1 MTLPAA
7 PARFGAPSHGDRPF
21 ARHVLER
28 TVVLPEHKVLFLPV
42 PKAGCT
48 TVLWLLA
55 ELAGLA
61 MEDFAESGGP
71 EVSAATTVHDLSRW
85 RPEHRLAQYGGDE
98 RERLLHEDGWLRF
111 TLVRDPARRLWSAW
125 QSKLLLREP
134 RFVEAFGDAP
144 WFPRLPEDPG
154 RLIEDF
160 RRFVAAVGRGTAVD
174 VHWAVQHELAGQ
186 LPLSHVGRTEEMAE
200 TLRLLEQH
208 VGGVAWPDRPP
219 RENRSPLALPAH
231 AYDAA
236 GAAVVREH
244 YARDYAAYGYL
255 PLLPGGA
262 GRWESEV
269 APLLP
274 VLRASIAER
283 ERLGQLHRVS
293 QRRLR
298 RVQSAEQL
306 LETAGNRNAGRSRTP
321 AITNLEEETDFNVR
335 WAWADGRLEPGFTGV
350 MRVRNE
356 ARSLPWSLPS
366 LLRATRR
373 VVLVDNGSTDGTVDV
388 AREIA
393 AELGAADR
401 LELRSYP
408 FRIARCGPEHLATP
422 ATSVHS
428 LVHFYNWSFS
438 QVRTSHALK
447 WDGDMVLTDAAVAA
461 LRDLSWQVESSEA
474 IVRIPRHPLYLGDDR
489 HAFLDVGLRNCEAWA
504 WPNRPGYSF
513 AKAIDWEMPM
523 WGGDAIPFE
532 LPEWSCV
539 ELKHLDG
546 DEFAHWS
553 HTDFAS
559 SARTRRKER
568 EWTVFRALAA
578 GAPLPDGILPVVAP
592 PDRHVI
598 DYVRETWLPA
608 RARVD

>member
-1 MTLPAA
+1 MTLSAA
-7 PARFGAPSHGDRPF
+7 PATYGAPSQGDRPF

-28 TVVLPEHKVLFLPV
+28 TVVLPQHRVLFLPV

-55 ELAGLA
+55 ELACLGV
-61 MEDFAESGGP
+61 EDFADSGGP

-85 RPEHRLAQYGGDE
+85 RPEHRLAQYDGEE
-98 RERLLHEDGWLRF
+98 RERILHEDGWFRF

-154 RLIEDF
+154 HVIEDF
-160 RRFVAAVGRGTAVD
+160 RRFVAAVGDGTAVD
-174 VHWAVQHELAGQ
+174 VHWAVQHDLAAQ
-186 LPLSHVGRTEEMAE
+186 LALSHVGRTEEITA
-200 TLRLLEQH
+200 TLRLLERH
-208 VGGVAWPDRPP
+208 VGRTTWPERPP

-236 GAAVVREH
+236 SEAVVRRH
-244 YARDYAAYGYL
+244 YARDYDAYGYR
-255 PLLPGGA
+255 PLLPADSGG
-262 GRWESEV
+262 WESEV

-274 VLRASIAER
+274 VLRASIDER
-283 ERLGQLHRVS
+283 ERLGQLHKLS

-306 LETAGNRNAGRSRTP
+306 LETAAQRGAGRTRTP
-321 AITNLEEETDFNVR
+321 AITNLEEETDYNVR
-335 WAWADGRLEPGFTGV
+335 WAWADGRLEAGFTGV
-350 MRVRNE
+350 LRVKNE
-356 ARSLPWSLPS
+356 ARSLPWSLPP

-373 VVLVDNGSTDGTVDV
+373 VVLVDNASTDGTVRL
-388 AREIA
+388 ARRIA

-401 LELRSYP
+401 LEIRGYP

-438 QVRTSHALK
+438 HVRTSHALK

-461 LRDLSWQVESSEA
+461 LRDLSWRLEASEA
-474 IVRIPRHPLYLGDDR
+474 IVRIPRHPLYLADDR
-489 HAFLDVGLRNCEAWA
+489 RAYVDVGLHNCEAWA

-523 WGGDAIPFE
+523 WGGDALSFE

-539 ELKHLDG
+539 ELKHLDR

-568 EWTVFRALAA
+568 EWTVFRALTT
-578 GAPLPDGILPVVAP
+578 GAPPPDGIVPVQAP
-592 PDRHVI
+592 PGRHVI
-598 DYVRETWLPA
+598 DFVRDTWLPA
-608 RARVD
+608 RARS